1 MSQEEVV
8 NIKILDHLYKIK
20 CDPDDVRDLQEAAYY
35 IDEQMRELRRANP
48 TSSLDRMAVV
58 TALNTYSKLKKQK
71 NQYLDEMNQ
80 KIFDLQ
86 RRIEEKLAGKEQIV
100 V

>member
-20 CDPDDVRDLQEAAYY
+20 CGPDDVLDLQEAAYY
-35 IDEQMRELRRANP
+35 VDEQMRELRRANP